1 MTNDA
6 SVTKRDAEI
15 RRDELKAED
24 EVRALIPLQIELVK
38 LQRHLIASGGKLL
51 VIFEGRDAAGKDGTI
66 KRFLEHLSPREARSV
81 ALPAPTDR
89 DKTLWYFTRWVR
101 HLPAAT
107 ELVLFNRSW
116 YNRAGVERVMGFCTH
131 DELEAFMRSAPAFEQ
146 MLVDSGIHLIKYY
159 LDVSKDEQ
167 AARLEDRRRD
177 PLKQW
182 KTSPLDAIAQEKW
195 DDYSRARDE
204 MLEQTHT
211 KHAPWTIV
219 RADHKHRAHMNIM
232 RDLLSRLDYEGRD
245 DSVLHA
251 DDSVVLPYP
260 GGKPKHGLLVP

>member
-38 LQRHLIASGGKLL
+38 LQRHLIASGWKLL

-107 ELVLFNRSW
+107 EFVLFNRSW

-146 MLVDSGIHLIKYY
+146 MLIRSGVHLFKYY
-159 LDVSKDEQ
+159 LDVSKGEQ
-167 AARLEDRRRD
+167 AARLDDRKRD

-182 KTSPLDAIAQEKW
+182 KSSPLDAVAQERW
-195 DDYSRARDE
+195 DDYSRARDL
-204 MLEQTHT
+204 MLERTHT
-211 KHAPWTIV
+211 AAAPWTIV
-219 RADHKHRAHMNIM
+219 RADHKHQARMNIM
-232 RDLLSRLDYEGRD
+232 RDLLARLDYEAKDRTLLETD
-245 DSVLHA
+245 KN
-251 DDSVVLPYP
+251 VVFEYP
-260 GGKPKHGLLVP
+260 GGKPKAGLLTP